1 MINTNIKM
9 TFKIVNR
16 IQGKTQFKKVIGKP
30 MRGTIDIIT
39 TYMLYSKKE
48 NGMPCGIIAQI
59 KE

>member
-1 MINTNIKM
+1 M

-16 IQGKTQFKKVIGKP
+16 IQGKTQFKKLIGKP
-30 MRGTIDIIT
+30 MRGTINIIT
-39 TYMLYSKKE
+39 AYMLYSKKE